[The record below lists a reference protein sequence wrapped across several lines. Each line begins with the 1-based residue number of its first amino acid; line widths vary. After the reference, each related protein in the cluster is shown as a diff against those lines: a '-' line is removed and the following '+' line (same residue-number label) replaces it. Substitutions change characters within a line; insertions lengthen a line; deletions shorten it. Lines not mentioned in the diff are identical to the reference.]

1 MKLRNRL
8 VALALSAVPL
18 ASFGYTTS
26 TIDSLAWRVTEGTAK
41 DRIFFTTLQSPVDF
55 YEVIPCGNTVM
66 INGNNAVS
74 QAVGLNRYLKDV
86 ARIHISWNNLTQPL
100 PEVLPMPDSVMR
112 GSTDLPYRYYLN
124 YCTFSYSMPFWDE
137 DRWMKEIDWMAL
149 HGINMPLDIVGS
161 EAVWSN
167 VLRRLGYSP
176 DEIKEFLPGPAFT
189 AWWLMNN
196 LEGWGGPMTDQ
207 WIEQQA
213 KLNKAIIARMKS
225 LGISPVLPG
234 YSGMVPRTAGK
245 KLGLDIA
252 DPGRWCEFPRP
263 AFQMPDDPSFSRLA
277 GIYYEELAKLYGP
290 ARYYSMDPFHE
301 GGTPEE
307 VDLAKAGKTIMAEM
321 KKASPDARWVIQCWG
336 GNPQRDMIR
345 DLDRGDMVVLD
356 LYSEKTPQWGDKT
369 SSMYRPDGFMGHD
382 WIYCMLLNFGGN
394 VGMHGR
400 MDALVDGFF
409 KARDSKFAQTL
420 KGVGAT
426 PEGIENNP
434 VMYELLY
441 DLPWMESKPEL
452 HAWLKNYLHARYGTE
467 PSDSLSNA
475 WSNLYATVYNAPVN
489 YEGQGTVE
497 SIICARPDWNL
508 KRTSTWGAST
518 LFYSP
523 SLTARAAELMKG
535 QGKGNNF
542 DYDYADVARQA
553 NADEA
558 NRLLQAMS
566 ALMGRG
572 QKDEAEKLSHR
583 FLDLIDRQDSLL
595 ALREDTDVRGWLSK
609 AAASATDP
617 VQKERNVLNAA
628 QLITVWGDS
637 AAANVAGL
645 NEYSHRE
652 WGGITGDLYKKRWQ
666 AFFDHQFR
674 NGPKPDYY
682 RMELDWIDRMRKNY

>member
-1 MKLRNRL
+1 MKLRNSL
-8 VALALSAVPL
+8 VALALSATPL

-26 TIDSLAWRVTEGTAK
+26 AIDSLAWRVTEGTAK
-41 DRIFFTTLQSPVDF
+41 NRIFFTTKESPVDF
-55 YEVIPCGNTVM
+55 YEVVPCGNTVM

-149 HGINMPLDIVGS
+149 HGINMPLDIVGT

-167 VLRRLGYSP
+167 VLRRLGYSS

-263 AFQMPDDPSFSRLA
+263 AFQKPDDPSFDRLA
-277 GIYYEELAKLYGP
+277 SIYYEELTKLYGTS
-290 ARYYSMDPFHE
+290 RFYSMDPFHE
-301 GGTPEE
+301 GGSTEG
-307 VDLAKAGKTIMAEM
+307 VDLAKAGVKIMEQM
-321 KKASPDARWVIQCWG
+321 KKASPEAVWVIQGWHI
-336 GNPQRDMIR
+336 NPRTEM
-345 DLDRGDMVVLD
+345 LDTLALGSMAVLD
-356 LYSEKTPQWGDKT
+356 LNAEKTPMWGDEL
-369 SSMYRPDGFMGHD
+369 SEICRPDGFKGHD

-394 VGMHGR
+394 VGLHGR
-400 MDALVDGFF
+400 MDQLVDGFF
-409 KARDSKFAQTL
+409 KARGSRFASSL

-441 DLPWMESKPEL
+441 ELPWMEFKPEL
-452 HAWLKNYLHARYGTE
+452 HAWLRDYLHARYGKE
-467 PSDSLSNA
+467 PSDSLMSA
-475 WSNLYATVYNAPVN
+475 WDNLYATVYNASTD
-489 YEGQGTVE
+489 YRGQGTVE
-497 SIICARPDWNL
+497 SVICARPDWDL
-508 KRTSTWGAST
+508 KSVSTWGSSK

-523 SLTARAAELMKG
+523 SLTARAADLMEG

-542 DYDYADVARQA
+542 EYDFADVARQA

-558 NRLLQAMS
+558 NRLLIAMS
-566 ALMGRG
+566 GLMRRG
-572 QKDEAEKLSHR
+572 LKKQAEKLSEE
-583 FLDLIDRQDSLL
+583 FLRLIDRQDSLL
-595 ALREDTDVRGWLSK
+595 SRRSDTHVDTWLGHASD
-609 AAASATDP
+609 AATNP
-617 VQKERNVLNAA
+617 TQKLQNVNNAA
-628 QLITVWGDS
+628 LLITVWGDS

-645 NEYSHRE
+645 HEYSHRE
-652 WGGITGDLYKKRWQ
+652 WGGITGNLYKKRWQ

-682 RMELDWIDRMRKNY
+682 RMELDWIDRMRKKY

>member
-1 MKLRNRL
+1 MKLRNSL
-8 VALALSAVPL
+8 VALALSATPL

-26 TIDSLAWRVTEGTAK
+26 AIDSLAWRVTEGTAK
-41 DRIFFTTLQSPVDF
+41 NRIFFTTKESPVDF
-55 YEVIPCGNTVM
+55 YEVVPCGNTVM

-149 HGINMPLDIVGS
+149 HGINMPLDIVGT

-167 VLRRLGYSP
+167 VLRRLGYSS

-263 AFQMPDDPSFSRLA
+263 AFQKPDDPSFDRLA
-277 GIYYEELAKLYGP
+277 SIYYEELTKLYGTS
-290 ARYYSMDPFHE
+290 RFYSMDPFHE
-301 GGTPEE
+301 GGSTEG
-307 VDLAKAGKTIMAEM
+307 VDLAKAGVKIMEQM
-321 KKASPDARWVIQCWG
+321 KKASPEAVWVIQGWHI
-336 GNPQRDMIR
+336 NPRTEM
-345 DLDRGDMVVLD
+345 LDTLALGSMAVLD
-356 LYSEKTPQWGDKT
+356 LNAEKTPMWGDEL
-369 SSMYRPDGFMGHD
+369 SEICRPDGFKGHD

-394 VGMHGR
+394 VGLHGR
-400 MDALVDGFF
+400 MDQLVDGFF
-409 KARDSKFAQTL
+409 KARGSRFASSL

-441 DLPWMESKPEL
+441 ELPWMEFKPEL
-452 HAWLKNYLHARYGTE
+452 HAWLRDYLHARYGKE
-467 PSDSLSNA
+467 PSDSLMSA
-475 WSNLYATVYNAPVN
+475 WDNLYATVYNAPTD
-489 YEGQGTVE
+489 YRGQGTVE
-497 SIICARPDWNL
+497 SVICARPDWDL
-508 KRTSTWGAST
+508 KSVSTWGSSK

-523 SLTARAAELMKG
+523 SLTARAADLMEG

-542 DYDYADVARQA
+542 EYDFADVARQA

-558 NRLLQAMS
+558 NRLLIAMS
-566 ALMGRG
+566 GLMRRG
-572 QKDEAEKLSHR
+572 LKKQAEKLSEE
-583 FLDLIDRQDSLL
+583 FLRLIDRQDSLL
-595 ALREDTDVRGWLSK
+595 SRRSDTHVDTWLRHASD
-609 AAASATDP
+609 AATNP
-617 VQKERNVLNAA
+617 TQKLQNVNNAA
-628 QLITVWGDS
+628 LLITVWGDS

-645 NEYSHRE
+645 HEYSHRE

-682 RMELDWIDRMRKNY
+682 RMELDWIDRMRKKY

>member
-1 MKLRNRL
+1 MKLRNKL
-8 VALALSAVPL
+8 VALALSAAPL

-26 TIDSLAWRVTEGTAK
+26 AIDSLAWRVTEGTAK
-41 DRIFFTTLQSPVDF
+41 NRIFFTTKESPVDF
-55 YEVIPCGNTVM
+55 YEVVPCGNTVM

-100 PEVLPMPDSVMR
+100 PEALPMPDSVMR

-149 HGINMPLDIVGS
+149 HGINMPLDIVGT

-167 VLRRLGYSP
+167 VLRRLGYSS

-263 AFQMPDDPSFSRLA
+263 AFQMPDDPSFDRLA
-277 GIYYEELAKLYGP
+277 SIYYEELTKLYGTS
-290 ARYYSMDPFHE
+290 RFYSMDPFHE
-301 GGTPEE
+301 GGSTEG
-307 VDLAKAGKTIMAEM
+307 VDLAKAGVKIMEQM
-321 KKASPDARWVIQCWG
+321 KKVSPEAVWVIQGWHI
-336 GNPQRDMIR
+336 NPRTEM
-345 DLDRGDMVVLD
+345 LDTLALGSMAVLD
-356 LYSEKTPQWGDKT
+356 LNAEKTPMWGDEL
-369 SSMYRPDGFMGHD
+369 SEICRPDGFKGHD

-394 VGMHGR
+394 VGLHGR
-400 MDALVDGFF
+400 MDQLVDGFF
-409 KARDSKFAQTL
+409 KARGSRFASSL

-441 DLPWMESKPEL
+441 ELPWMEFKPEL
-452 HAWLKNYLHARYGTE
+452 HAWLRDYLHARYGKE
-467 PSDSLSNA
+467 PSDSLMSA
-475 WSNLYATVYNAPVN
+475 WDNLYSTVYNAPTD
-489 YEGQGTVE
+489 YRGQGTVE
-497 SIICARPDWNL
+497 SVICARPDWDL
-508 KRTSTWGAST
+508 KSVSTWGSSK

-523 SLTARAAELMKG
+523 SLTARAAALMEG

-542 DYDYADVARQA
+542 EYDFADVARQA

-558 NRLLQAMS
+558 NRLLIAIS
-566 ALMGRG
+566 GLMRRG
-572 QKDEAEKLSHR
+572 LKKQAEKLSEE
-583 FLDLIDRQDSLL
+583 FLRLIDRQDSLL
-595 ALREDTDVRGWLSK
+595 SQRSDTHVDTWLRHASD
-609 AAASATDP
+609 AATNP
-617 VQKERNVLNAA
+617 TQKLQNVNNAA
-628 QLITVWGDS
+628 LLITVWGDS

-645 NEYSHRE
+645 HEYSHRE

-682 RMELDWIDRMRKNY
+682 RMELDWIDRMRKKY